1 LNTDDKTIDK
11 PVTDN
16 TEQLFTL
23 HVTKASINKFHNKPN
38 GLGTAKTLPNAGCT
52 VLMYWKTML
61 FYYSNGKWN
70 KEDYEHFQYDVI
82 QMILHKVVAKKNDF
96 CIFWLSDMD
105 FGPV

>member
-52 VLMYWKTML
+52 VLMY
-61 FYYSNGKWN
+61 
-70 KEDYEHFQYDVI
+70 
-82 QMILHKVVAKKNDF
+82 
-96 CIFWLSDMD
+96 
-105 FGPV
+105 